1 MNVAFCLLPLL
12 ACVFVFTPI
21 LDAAKKSCSTGGV
34 TYHRPA
40 RLKTSDL
47 TGFKKLPESR
57 QKLISAA
64 LDTANKNKWLKY
76 KFGGAN
82 PSVGG
87 FDCSGAMYYVLR
99 GSGYKPPRTS
109 AQQYV

>member
-1 MNVAFCLLPLL
+1 MRLKK
-12 ACVFVFTPI
+12 
-21 LDAAKKSCSTGGV
+21 AAPQAGV